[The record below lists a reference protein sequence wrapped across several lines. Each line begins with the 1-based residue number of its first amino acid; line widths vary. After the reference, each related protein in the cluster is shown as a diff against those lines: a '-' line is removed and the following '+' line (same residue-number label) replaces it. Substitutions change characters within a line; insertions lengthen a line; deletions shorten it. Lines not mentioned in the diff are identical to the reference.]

1 MYGLDEV
8 RAGHDDPSPEPA
20 TSRASPKPQRPDPA
34 PVRVP
39 TGNGGFLVVEDA
51 PLDATLIR
59 KLLARSFP
67 EAPTR
72 IVGTLAE
79 AVETLP
85 GEFELI
91 LLNLGLPDGHGLDA
105 VLQMLD
111 AAKGIPIVVLTGMDD
126 ADLARQCL
134 EHGVQDFVV
143 KHTLDEATL
152 RRAIGY
158 ARARDHAQRLTQQLQ
173 HVDRLAAIGRLVA
186 AVAHEVNNPAAF
198 IRLNTEE
205 LLHQVSDL
213 HALLE
218 GPEPRPDAE
227 SLREWL
233 DELRTI
239 LVDNLDGVERVTRL
253 LRDLQPLTKS
263 RAQNI
268 DRVDAAEACRSTC
281 DALDLRPEHRTHL
294 RLRLDPVPAVQADPG
309 RLGQV
314 VANLVLNAM
323 QSLDGP
329 DDDDEV
335 VVTTSTSGPWVL
347 VTVRDTGCGI
357 APEDRA
363 RIFEPF
369 YSTKPKTK
377 NTGLGLSISQ
387 EIVQS
392 LGGKID
398 FESQPNKGTCFFVRL
413 PIAEA
418 ISSDESQLAR
428 PSPPLT
434 ALARRRILLVDDEP
448 KVLEALGRCL
458 AHHHEITLASSGHE
472 ALAVLHDNDR
482 FDVVVCDLV
491 MPGLDGVALIERIR
505 AQYPTLTHRIIVLS
519 GGAATPRTAAFVDH
533 TDLPILN
540 KPISADMILGAI
552 EDTARRAAPPRA
564 PR

>member
-1 MYGLDEV
+1 M
-8 RAGHDDPSPEPA
+8 
-20 TSRASPKPQRPDPA
+20 
-34 PVRVP
+34 
-39 TGNGGFLVVEDA
+39 VEDT

-59 KLLARSFP
+59 KLLLRNFP
-67 EAPTR
+67 ESPTR

-79 AVETLP
+79 AVEVLP
-85 GEFELI
+85 GDFELV
-91 LLNLGLPDGHGLDA
+91 LLNLGLPDGDGLDA
-105 VLQMLD
+105 VLRILD

-134 EHGVQDFVV
+134 EHGIQDFVA

-158 ARARDHAQRLTQQLQ
+158 ARARDHAQRLTRQLQ
-173 HVDRLAAIGRLVA
+173 HADRLAAIGRLVA

-205 LLHQVSDL
+205 LLHRVSDL

-218 GPEPRPDAE
+218 GPDPRLDAD
-227 SLREWL
+227 SIRDWL
-233 DELRTI
+233 DETRTI
-239 LVDNLDGVERVTRL
+239 LTDNLDGVERVTRL
-253 LRDLQPLTKS
+253 LRDLRPLTKGKT
-263 RAQNI
+263 RNI
-268 DRVDAAEACRSTC
+268 GRVDAAAACRSTC
-281 DALDLRPEHRTHL
+281 DALELRPEHRTRL
-294 RLRLDPVPAVQADPG
+294 RLRLDPVPPVQADPG
-309 RLGQV
+309 RLSQV
-314 VANLVLNAM
+314 VANLVLNAV
-323 QSLDGP
+323 QSLEGP
-329 DDDDEV
+329 GDDDEV

-369 YSTKPKTK
+369 YSTKPETK

-392 LGGKID
+392 LGGEIH
-398 FESQPNKGTCFFVRL
+398 FESAPNEGTRFVVRL

-418 ISSDESQLAR
+418 PSHDEHQPAGPR
-428 PSPPLT
+428 PPAT
-434 ALARRRILLVDDEP
+434 APIRRRILLVDDEP

-458 AHHHEITLASSGHE
+458 VHHHEIALASSGHE
-472 ALAVLHDNDR
+472 ALAVLHDDDR

-491 MPGLDGVALIERIR
+491 MPGIDGVALIERIR
-505 AQYPTLTHRIIVLS
+505 AQYPALADRIIVLS
-519 GGAATPRTAAFVDH
+519 GGAATPRTAAFVDR
-533 TDLPILN
+533 TDLSVLD
-540 KPISADMILGAI
+540 KPISADTILGAI
-552 EDTARRAAPPRA
+552 EDTAKRAAPPRS